1 MSNESPWGIS
11 SFLNIAKNNSL
22 DGPITIQNGY
32 NLINR
37 VFDNSHSEISIR
49 ENCGLLA
56 YSPLAAGRLTGKYL
70 NKRRPLKSRFNLWP
84 GRFSRHNTKRGE
96 IAISKYI
103 RLAKKYDIEP
113 NLFAHAFVLSRPF
126 VLSSI
131 FGITTLNQLKD
142 NIKSIDITLTAEIL
156 EEIQKIHQLD
166 PNPCV

>member
-1 MSNESPWGIS
+1 VSNESPWGIS

-70 NKRRPLKSRFNLWP
+70 NKRRPSESRFNLWP

-103 RLAKKYDIEP
+103 KLAKKYDIEP